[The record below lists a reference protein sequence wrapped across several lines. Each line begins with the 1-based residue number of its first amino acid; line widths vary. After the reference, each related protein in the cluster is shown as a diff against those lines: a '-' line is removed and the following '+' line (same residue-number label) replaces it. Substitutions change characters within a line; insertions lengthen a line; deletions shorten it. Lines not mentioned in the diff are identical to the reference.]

1 MGEQRSPPQRI
12 GRIQM
17 NFELSQ
23 DHRVLQSAVRDFVV
37 KEIKPIAMKI
47 DEEHMIPD
55 TLVAKM
61 GAMGFLGSYLPEEYG
76 GAGLDMLSYAIV
88 VEEVSK
94 ACGSS
99 GVLISAHT
107 SLCSGPI
114 YTFGTEEQKKK
125 WLPALNSGDTI
136 GCFLLT
142 EPDAGSDAG
151 AIATT
156 FTRDGDDYIINGA
169 KIFIT
174 NGGYK
179 GTGVI
184 FATSD
189 RSLKHK
195 GVSAFIIDL
204 QSHGVVILKNENKMG
219 IRGSYTTAFA
229 LDNVRVP
236 AANLLGQEGQGFK
249 IAMDTL
255 NGGRIGIASQA
266 LGIAEGAF
274 DLALAYSKERKQFGA
289 PICDLQAIQ
298 FKLADMY
305 ARIETS
311 KLMTYKAACLKD
323 ANKNY
328 TIESAMCKM
337 LASEAATYVTKE
349 AVQIHGGYGFICDY
363 EVERMYRD
371 AKITEI
377 YEGTNEVQRVVI
389 SKLLLS

>member
-1 MGEQRSPPQRI
+1 
-12 GRIQM
+12 M

-23 DHRVLQSAVRDFVV
+23 DHRVLRDSVRDFVE
-37 KEIKPIAMKI
+37 KEIKPIAMQI

-55 TLVAKM
+55 ALVAKM
-61 GAMGFLGSYLPEEYG
+61 GEMGLLGSYLPDEYG
-76 GAGLDMLSYAIV
+76 GAGMDVLSYAIV

-114 YTFGTEEQKKK
+114 YTFGTEAQKRK
-125 WLPALNSGDTI
+125 WLPALNSGKII

-151 AIATT
+151 AITT
-156 FTRDGDDYIINGA
+156 SFKREGDEYLISGS

-174 NGGYK
+174 NGGYR

-189 RSLKHK
+189 KSLKHK

-204 QSHGVVILKNENKMG
+204 QSPGVVILKNEKKMG

-229 LDNVRVP
+229 LDGVRVP
-236 AANLLGQEGQGFK
+236 AENLLGVEGQGFK

-274 DLALAYSKERKQFGA
+274 ERSLAYSKVRKQFGN

-298 FKLADMY
+298 FKLAEMY
-305 ARIETS
+305 ARIETA
-311 KLMTYKAACLKD
+311 KLMTYKAAWLKD
-323 ANKNY
+323 NKKSY
-328 TIESAMCKM
+328 TMESALCKM
-337 LASEAATYVTKE
+337 LASEAATFVTKE

-363 EVERMYRD
+363 EVERMFRD

-389 SKLLLS
+389 SKLLLA

>member
-1 MGEQRSPPQRI
+1 
-12 GRIQM
+12 M

-23 DHRVLQSAVRDFVV
+23 DHRVLRDSVRDFVE
-37 KEIKPIAMKI
+37 KEIKPIAMQI
-47 DEEHMIPD
+47 DEDHMIPD
-55 TLVAKM
+55 SLVKKM
-61 GAMGFLGSYLPEEYG
+61 GEMGFLGSYLPEEYD

-107 SLCSGPI
+107 SLACGPI
-114 YTFGTEEQKKK
+114 YSFGTPEQKKK
-125 WLPALNSGDTI
+125 WLPALNTGAVI

-156 FTRDGDDYIINGA
+156 YKRDGDDFVINGS

-179 GTGVI
+179 GTGVL

-189 RSLKHK
+189 KSLKHK

-204 QSHGVVILKNENKMG
+204 NSPGVEILKNEKKLG

-229 LDNVRVP
+229 LDNVRIP

-274 DLALAYSKERKQFGA
+274 ERALAYSKERKQFGS
-289 PICDLQAIQ
+289 PISDLQAIQ
-298 FKLADMY
+298 FKLADMW
-305 ARIETS
+305 AKIETS

-323 ANKNY
+323 AKKSY
-328 TIESAMCKM
+328 TMESAMCKM
-337 LASEAATYVTKE
+337 LASEVASFVTRE
-349 AVQIHGGYGFICDY
+349 AIQIHGGYGFIVDY
-363 EVERMYRD
+363 EVERMFRD

-389 SKLLLS
+389 SKLLLSQ

>member
-1 MGEQRSPPQRI
+1 
-12 GRIQM
+12 M

-23 DHRVLQSAVRDFVV
+23 DHKVLQDAVRDFVN

-55 TLVAKM
+55 ELVTKM
-61 GAMGFLGSYLPEEYG
+61 SEMGFLGSYFPEEYE
-76 GAGLDMLSYAIV
+76 GAGLDVLSYAIV

-107 SLCSGPI
+107 SLANGPI
-114 YTFGTEEQKKK
+114 YTFGTEEQKRK
-125 WLPALNSGDTI
+125 WLPDLNTGRKI
-136 GCFLLT
+136 GCFMLT
-142 EPDAGSDAG
+142 EPNAGSDAG
-151 AIATT
+151 GTMT
-156 FTRDGDDYIINGA
+156 MYQREGDEFVVNGG
-169 KIFIT
+169 KTFIT
-174 NGGYK
+174 NGGYL
-179 GTGVI
+179 GTAVL
-184 FATSD
+184 FASHD
-189 RSLKHK
+189 RNLKHK
-195 GVSAFIIDL
+195 GISAFIVDL
-204 QSHGVVILKNENKMG
+204 QSPGITILKNEKKMG

-229 LDNVRVP
+229 LDNLRIPVE
-236 AANLLGQEGQGFK
+236 NLLGQEGKGFN

-274 DLALAYSKERKQFGA
+274 ERALAYSKERKQFDQS
-289 PICDLQAIQ
+289 ISEFQAIQ

-305 ARIETS
+305 AKIETS
-311 KLMTYKAACLKD
+311 KLMIYKAAWLKD
-323 ANKNY
+323 NKKNY
-328 TIESAMCKM
+328 TMESAMCKM

-349 AVQIHGGYGFICDY
+349 AMQIFGGYGFICDY
-363 EVERMYRD
+363 EIERMYRD

-377 YEGTNEVQRVVI
+377 YEGTNEIQRVVI

>member
-1 MGEQRSPPQRI
+1 MD
-12 GRIQM
+12 
-17 NFELSQ
+17 FELSQ
-23 DHRVLQSAVRDFVV
+23 DHKVLRDSVRDFVE
-37 KEIKPIAMKI
+37 KEIKPIAMQI
-47 DEEHMIPD
+47 DEQHMIPD
-55 TLVAKM
+55 ELVQKM
-61 GAMGFLGSYLPEEYG
+61 GEMGFLGSYLPEEYQ

-107 SLCSGPI
+107 SLACGPI
-114 YTFGTEEQKKK
+114 YTFGSEEQKRR
-125 WLPALNSGDTI
+125 WLPDLCTGKLI
-136 GCFLLT
+136 GSFLLT

-151 AIATT
+151 AITT
-156 FTRDGDDYIINGA
+156 GYKRDGDDFVVNGS

-174 NGGYK
+174 NGGYR
-179 GTGVI
+179 GTGVL

-189 RSLKHK
+189 RNLKHK
-195 GVSAFIIDL
+195 GVSAFIVDL
-204 QSHGVVILKNENKMG
+204 SAPGVVILKNENKMG

-229 LDNVRVP
+229 LDNVRIP

-274 DLALAYSKERKQFGA
+274 ERALAYSKERKQFGH
-289 PICDLQAIQ
+289 PICELQAIQ

-323 ANKNY
+323 AKKSY

-349 AVQIHGGYGFICDY
+349 AIQIHGGYGFIVDY

>member
-1 MGEQRSPPQRI
+1 
-12 GRIQM
+12 M

-23 DHRVLQSAVRDFVV
+23 DHKVLQSAVRDFVE

-47 DEEHMIPD
+47 DEDHMIPD
-55 TLVAKM
+55 TLVTKM
-61 GAMGFLGSYLPEEYG
+61 SEMGLMGSYFPEEYG

-107 SLCSGPI
+107 SLANGPI
-114 YTFGTEEQKKK
+114 YTFGTEEQKQK
-125 WLPALNSGDTI
+125 WLPNLNSGAKI

-142 EPDAGSDAG
+142 EPNAGSDAG
-151 AIATT
+151 GTATMYKREGNE
-156 FTRDGDDYIINGA
+156 FVINGG

-174 NGGYK
+174 NGGYL
-179 GTGVI
+179 GTGI
-184 FATSD
+184 LFASFD

-195 GVSAFIIDL
+195 GISAFIVDL
-204 QSHGVVILKNENKMG
+204 QSPGVTILKNENKMG

-229 LDNVRVP
+229 FDNLRVP
-236 AANLLGQEGQGFK
+236 VENLLGKEGKGFN

-274 DLALAYSKERKQFGA
+274 ERALAYSKERKQFDQA
-289 PICDLQAIQ
+289 ICEFQAIQ

-311 KLMTYKAACLKD
+311 KLMIYKAAWMKD
-323 ANKNY
+323 NKMNY
-328 TIESAMCKM
+328 TMESAMCKM

-349 AVQIHGGYGFICDY
+349 AMQIFGGYGFICDY
-363 EVERMYRD
+363 EIERMYRD

-389 SKLLLS
+389 SKMLLA

>member
-1 MGEQRSPPQRI
+1 LRDS
-12 GRIQM
+12 
-17 NFELSQ
+17 
-23 DHRVLQSAVRDFVV
+23 VRDFVE
-37 KEIKPIAMKI
+37 KEIKPIAMQI
-47 DEEHMIPD
+47 DEDHMIPD
-55 TLVAKM
+55 SLVKKM
-61 GAMGFLGSYLPEEYG
+61 GEMGFLGSYLPEEYE

-107 SLCSGPI
+107 SLCCGPI

-125 WLPALNSGDTI
+125 WLPALNTGDII

-156 FTRDGDDYIINGA
+156 YRRDGDEFILNGS

-179 GTGVI
+179 GTGVV

-189 RSLKHK
+189 KSLKNK
-195 GVSAFIIDL
+195 GVSAFIVDL
-204 QSHGVVILKNENKMG
+204 RSHGVEILKNEKKLG

-229 LDNVRVP
+229 LDNVRIPVE
-236 AANLLGQEGQGFK
+236 NLLGQEGQGFK

-274 DLALAYSKERKQFGA
+274 ERALAYSKERKQFGN

-323 ANKNY
+323 AKKNY
-328 TIESAMCKM
+328 TMESAMCKM
-337 LASEAATYVTKE
+337 LASDAAAYVTSE
-349 AVQIHGGYGFICDY
+349 AIQIHGGYGFIVDY
-363 EVERMYRD
+363 EVERMFRD
-371 AKITEI
+371 AKITQI

-389 SKLLLS
+389 SKLLLSQ

>member
-1 MGEQRSPPQRI
+1 
-12 GRIQM
+12 M

-23 DHRVLQSAVRDFVV
+23 DHRVLRDSVRDFVE
-37 KEIKPIAMKI
+37 KEIKPIAVQT

-55 TLVAKM
+55 ALVAKM
-61 GAMGFLGSYLPEEYG
+61 GEMGLLGSYLPEEYG
-76 GAGLDMLSYAIV
+76 GAGMDMLSYAIV

-107 SLCSGPI
+107 SLASGPI
-114 YTFGTEEQKKK
+114 YTFGTEAQKHK
-125 WLPALNSGDTI
+125 WLPALNSGKII

-151 AIATT
+151 AITT
-156 FTRDGDDYIINGA
+156 SFRKEGDEYVINGS

-174 NGGYK
+174 NGGYR
-179 GTGVI
+179 GTGVV

-189 RSLKHK
+189 KNLKHK

-204 QSHGVVILKNENKMG
+204 NSPGVEILRNEKKMG

-229 LDNVRVP
+229 LDNVRIP
-236 AANLLGQEGQGFK
+236 AENLLGNEGQGFK

-274 DLALAYSKERKQFGA
+274 ERSLAYSKVRKQFGS
-289 PICDLQAIQ
+289 PICELQAIQ

-305 ARIETS
+305 AKIETA
-311 KLMTYKAACLKD
+311 KLMTYKAAWLKD
-323 ANKNY
+323 NKKSY
-328 TIESAMCKM
+328 TMESAMCKM
-337 LASEAATYVTKE
+337 LASEAATFVTKE
-349 AVQIHGGYGFICDY
+349 AIQIHGGYGFICDY

-389 SKLLLS
+389 SKLLLA

>member
-1 MGEQRSPPQRI
+1 
-12 GRIQM
+12 M

-23 DHRVLQSAVRDFVV
+23 DHKVLQDAVRDFVN
-37 KEIKPIAMKI
+37 KEIKPIAAQI
-47 DEEHMIPD
+47 DEEHHIPD
-55 TLVAKM
+55 ALVAKM
-61 GAMGFLGSYLPEEYG
+61 GEMGFLGSYLPEEYG
-76 GAGLDMLSYAIV
+76 GAGMDMLSYAIV
-88 VEEVSK
+88 IEEVSK

-107 SLCSGPI
+107 SLACGPI
-114 YTFGTEEQKKK
+114 DTFGTEEQKKK
-125 WLPALNSGDTI
+125 WLPDLNTGRKI
-136 GCFLLT
+136 GCILLT

-151 AIATT
+151 AITT
-156 FTRDGDDYIINGA
+156 TYRKEGNEYIVNGS

-174 NGGYK
+174 NGGYL
-179 GTGVI
+179 GTGVL

-189 RSLKHK
+189 KTLKHK

-204 QSHGVVILKNENKMG
+204 KTPGVSILKNENKMG
-219 IRGSYTTAFA
+219 IRGTYTTAFA
-229 LDNVRVP
+229 LDDVRIP
-236 AANLLGQEGQGFK
+236 AENLLGQEGKGFN

-255 NGGRIGIASQA
+255 NGGRVGIASQA

-274 DLALAYSKERKQFGA
+274 ERALAYSKERKQFGKT
-289 PICDLQAIQ
+289 ISELQAIQ

-311 KLMTYKAACLKD
+311 KLITYKAAWMKD
-323 ANKNY
+323 AHLNY
-328 TIESAMCKM
+328 MVESALCKM
-337 LASEAATYVTKE
+337 LASETATYVTKE
-349 AVQIHGGYGFICDY
+349 AIQIHGGYGFICDY

-389 SKLLLS
+389 SKALLG

>member
-1 MGEQRSPPQRI
+1 M
-12 GRIQM
+12 
-17 NFELSQ
+17 
-23 DHRVLQSAVRDFVV
+23 
-37 KEIKPIAMKI
+37 
-47 DEEHMIPD
+47 
-55 TLVAKM
+55 
-61 GAMGFLGSYLPEEYG
+61 
-76 GAGLDMLSYAIV
+76 DMLSYAIV

-125 WLPALNSGDTI
+125 WLPALNSGDII

-151 AIATT
+151 AISTT
-156 FTRDGDDYIINGA
+156 YKRDGDDFVINGS

-184 FATSD
+184 LATSD
-189 RSLKHK
+189 KSLKHK

-229 LDNVRVP
+229 LDNVRIP

-274 DLALAYSKERKQFGA
+274 ERALTYSKERKQFGA

-298 FKLADMY
+298 FKLADMW

-323 ANKNY
+323 AKKSY
-328 TIESAMCKM
+328 TMESAMCKM

-349 AVQIHGGYGFICDY
+349 AIQIHGGYGFICDY

>member
-1 MGEQRSPPQRI
+1 
-12 GRIQM
+12 M

-23 DHRVLQSAVRDFVV
+23 DHKVLQDAVRDFVE
-37 KEIKPIAMKI
+37 KEIKPLAVQI
-47 DEEHMIPD
+47 DEEHAIPD
-55 TLVAKM
+55 ELVQKM
-61 GAMGFLGSYLPEEYG
+61 GEMGFMGSYLPEEYG

-107 SLCSGPI
+107 SLACGPI
-114 YTFGTEEQKKK
+114 HTFGTEEQKKK
-125 WLPALNSGDTI
+125 WLPALNSGEVI

-151 AIATT
+151 ALSTT
-156 FTRDGDDYIINGA
+156 YRREGDEFVLNGS

-174 NGGYK
+174 NGGYL
-179 GTGVI
+179 GTGVV
-184 FATSD
+184 FATHD

-204 QSHGVVILKNENKMG
+204 KSPGVTILKNEKKLG

-229 LDNVRVP
+229 LDNVRIP
-236 AANLLGQEGQGFK
+236 AENLLGAEGQGFK

-274 DLALAYSKERKQFGA
+274 ERALAYSKERKQFGA

-298 FKLADMY
+298 FKLADMW

-323 ANKNY
+323 SKKSY
-328 TIESAMCKM
+328 TMESALCKM

-349 AVQIHGGYGFICDY
+349 AIQIHGGYGFICDY